1 MKIFSIL
8 VVTITSF
15 LNGFFVEKRMD
26 YTHLL
31 LRCGE
36 IFLKGKNKKV
46 FENKLISNIKK
57 IAGVKDVKNVR
68 GRFVVNYFEEHKKI
82 RLVFGLRSYSPAVKI
97 PKDADLIKNAAL
109 ELIKTKRGKKSFKVV
124 TKRADKTFP
133 IESPAFNVLVGQYIE
148 AESKLYFDFEA
159 PEIILNIEINTGG
172 AYLFTEIID
181 CFGGLPTGVE
191 GKAHLLVENEASLLA
206 GLLMMK
212 RGCTVVP
219 VSLDECDISLLQKFS
234 PRKLELRAINSL
246 DDIEEGILV
255 VGQTFDNYKKFE
267 GKVLV
272 LRPLVAYSDKM
283 IKEEA
288 ARFLN

>member
-97 PKDADLIKNAAL
+97 PKDADIVK
-109 ELIKTKRGKKSFKVV
+109 
-124 TKRADKTFP
+124 
-133 IESPAFNVLVGQYIE
+133 
-148 AESKLYFDFEA
+148 
-159 PEIILNIEINTGG
+159 
-172 AYLFTEIID
+172 
-181 CFGGLPTGVE
+181 
-191 GKAHLLVENEASLLA
+191 
-206 GLLMMK
+206 M
-212 RGCTVVP
+212 
-219 VSLDECDISLLQKFS
+219 DE
-234 PRKLELRAINSL
+234 
-246 DDIEEGILV
+246 
-255 VGQTFDNYKKFE
+255 
-267 GKVLV
+267 
-272 LRPLVAYSDKM
+272 
-283 IKEEA
+283 
-288 ARFLN
+288 